1 MLENPPQ
8 NIIAF
13 DVNVNYVQP
22 YSRTTDAND
31 VKISKL
37 SAGTTA
43 ILNIGYVAHTPHIA
57 GVTIRRKKPNANDVK
72 KKCRSFVSEST

>member
-22 YSRTTDAND
+22 YSRTTYANN
-31 VKISKL
+31 VKNSKL
-37 SAGTTA
+37 GAGTTA
-43 ILNIGYVAHTPHIA
+43 ILNIGYATHTPHIA

-72 KKCRSFVSEST
+72 KKRRAVVRF